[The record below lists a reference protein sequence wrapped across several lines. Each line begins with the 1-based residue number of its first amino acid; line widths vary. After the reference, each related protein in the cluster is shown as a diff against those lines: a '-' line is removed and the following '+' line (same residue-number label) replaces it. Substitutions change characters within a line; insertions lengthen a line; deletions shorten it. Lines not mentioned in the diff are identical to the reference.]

1 MSLINN
7 KSFIDFLEDNHIIT
21 TVIATIIST
30 YITNL
35 SLSFT
40 NDILL
45 PIINRD
51 ADGDGKADIDKYE
64 NYILRICNIDFKIG
78 SFVLEIFKFIIITYM
93 MYFLSNSF
101 NIKAIPKK
109 K

>member
-1 MSLINN
+1 MSLFDYN
-7 KSFIDFLEDNHIIT
+7 SFMQFLKENQIVA

-35 SLSFT
+35 SMSFT

-51 ADGDGKADIDKYE
+51 ADGDGKKDIDKYE
-64 NYILRICNIDFKIG
+64 NYIITFYNIDFRIG
-78 SFVLEIFKFIIITYM
+78 SFALEICKFLIITYLM
-93 MYFLSNSF
+93 FLISKSF
-101 NIKAIPKK
+101 S
-109 K
+109 

>member
-1 MSLINN
+1 MLFFEFNL
-7 KSFIDFLEDNHIIT
+7 FIDFLKENHIIA

-35 SLSFT
+35 SVSFT

-51 ADGDGKADIDKYE
+51 GDGDGEKDIDKYE
-64 NYILRICNIDFKIG
+64 NYILKIYNINFRVG
-78 SFVLEIFKFIIITYM
+78 SFCVEIFKFMIITYLM
-93 MYFLSNSF
+93 FIISKLF
-101 NIKAIPKK
+101 K
-109 K
+109 